1 MTTASDFEQSCRD
14 QITVLFISEILN
26 RLGVIEAGKVL
37 TNVTK
42 RVDAEENQE
51 VKARLLSHIEDLKT
65 CYANDP
71 DNPPIEGHKWQIP
84 R

>member
-14 QITVLFISEILN
+14 KITVLFLAEILN
-26 RLGVIEAGKVL
+26 RLGVIAAGKVL

-42 RVDAEENQE
+42 KVDAEENEE
-51 VKARLLSHIEDLKT
+51 VKTRLLSYIEELKET
-65 CYANDP
+65 YVNDP